1 MTEPFLVEMA
11 IDFLPPIGRKLLS
24 FTTSRLLVLPDR
36 TTRSVLELLAER
48 KFGGR
53 IPKGYFPFW
62 IDGNPENETLENV
75 DVALTPPIKRLK
87 RVFREVPWRT
97 A

>member
-1 MTEPFLVEMA
+1 MTEPFIVAMA

-24 FTTSRLLVLPDR
+24 FTTSRLVVLPDR

-62 IDGNPENETLENV
+62 VDGDPKNEILDNV
-75 DVALTPPIKRLK
+75 DVAAIPPVKRHRRL
-87 RVFREVPWRT
+87 FREVPWRT